1 MMLDS
6 SLLHV
11 AIFLWLA
18 TLFLVAFLAEQASA
32 LNRWVQHPLVHAL
45 SMGVYAT
52 SWSYYGSVGFASRL
66 GYQFL
71 GIYVGATLACL
82 SIPLIWL
89 PLFRLTREHQLRSV
103 ADVLAFRYQSRA
115 AGGLVTLFL
124 WLGIIPY
131 IALQIRAVV
140 QSMNLLTPPGA
151 NPAPGLGFVLLVVL
165 FLWAFG
171 TRTSSEHESNRGLV
185 FAVAFES
192 VIKLAVL
199 LGIAA
204 YAVWGRFGGPG
215 ALSQWLNAH
224 PEATAQLFEPLH
236 DGQWN
241 ALVLLGFSAAFL
253 LPRQFHMAF
262 HEVRGPEALR
272 TMTWA
277 FPLFL
282 LLLNVAIPPILWAGQ
297 AFLPASASPDQYV
310 LLITTDEGV
319 WLPLIAFLGGVSA
332 ASAMLLVTPVAL
344 ANMALNNLVLPLRL
358 PRAFNIYHW
367 LAWARRGLTALVLL
381 LGYGFYRMLD
391 AQLGLA
397 EIGLISFVAVIQLLP
412 GVLGTLFWPRASRV
426 GFMLGL
432 AGGIGMW
439 ALLLIVPLLLQHV
452 APTLAGV
459 ISSHSVAPQLGASL
473 RSSLSAGS
481 TSWLHTL
488 DTLVGR
494 GDYAPWTVA
503 TLWTLGLNTLLFVV
517 GSRLSHQTPAE
528 EEVALICAQ
537 QGLRTPGGGVPVRSA
552 GEFEALLSPILGP
565 EAARQEVMQALERLA
580 LSPDEQRMPALRAM
594 RDQLEHRLAGLLGP
608 LLASMI
614 VRERLNHPPTPEEHR
629 LQTVQWIETQLE
641 GSRLKLRGVAEQL
654 NRLRLYHRGVLD
666 ELPVAVCTV
675 DAQRRVVLW
684 NLRFQ
689 QLSSLS
695 AEQVQGQTLE
705 NLPEPWG
712 PLLHQFAQTA
722 QEHSYKLE
730 TRWNGRTFW
739 LNLHKASLDV
749 ARRDGSETRTLP
761 PSEEADVETSGTIL
775 LVEDLTEQRQLEL
788 QLTHTERLASIGRLA
803 AGMGHEIGNPLT
815 GIACIVQNMRA
826 ELTDE
831 DTQERLELVQ
841 HEIRRIRDILQTV
854 GRFSHRGTA
863 QGTLR
868 IAHFPVSEVIQEAFQ
883 LVRLGRAQRNISL
896 ESHCPP
902 ELMLLGDRPQWVQV
916 LVNLLNNACD
926 ASSPGARIEVR
937 AQEHAGKLILEVL
950 DEGSGI
956 APEVQA
962 HLFEPF
968 VTSKEPGEGT
978 GLGLSIVYHI
988 VREHGGSIGLEPRHG
1003 RGTRAV
1009 LELPTTTSVPP

>member
-1 MMLDS
+1 MTLET
-6 SLLHV
+6 SLLYV

-18 TLFLVAFLAEQASA
+18 TLFLVAFLAERSRV
-32 LNRWVQHPLVHAL
+32 LERWVQHPLVHAL
-45 SMGVYAT
+45 SLGVYAT
-52 SWSYYGSVGFASRL
+52 SWSYYGSVGFAARQ

-82 SIPLIWL
+82 SIPMVWL

-103 ADVLAFRYQSRA
+103 ADLLAFRFQSRA
-115 AGGLVTLFL
+115 AGGFVTLFL
-124 WLGIIPY
+124 WMGIIPY

-140 QSMNLLTPPGA
+140 QSMNLLTPQES

-165 FLWAFG
+165 FLWAFA
-171 TRTSSEHESNRGLV
+171 TRTSSTHETNRGLV

-204 YAVWGRFGGPG
+204 YAVWGRFGGVE
-215 ALSQWLNAH
+215 ALGQWLNAH
-224 PEATAQLFEPLH
+224 PEATERLFEPLQ

-262 HEVRGPEALR
+262 HEASGPEALK
-272 TMTWA
+272 TTAWA

-310 LLITTDEGV
+310 LLITTDGGTL
-319 WLPLIAFLGGVSA
+319 LPLVAFLGGVSA

-344 ANMALNNLVLPLRL
+344 SNMALNNLVLPLGL

-367 LAWARRGLTALVLL
+367 LAWARRALTALVLL
-381 LGYGFYRMLD
+381 LGYGFYRVLD
-391 AQLGLA
+391 AHLALA
-397 EIGLISFVAVIQLLP
+397 EIGLISFVAVVQLLP
-412 GVLGTLFWPRASRV
+412 GVLATLFWPRASRV

-432 AGGIGMW
+432 GGGIGMW
-439 ALLLIVPLLLQHV
+439 ALLLILPLFQGY
-452 APTLAGV
+452 APSFLN
-459 ISSHSVAPQLGASL
+459 
-473 RSSLSAGS
+473 SALEGI
-481 TSWLHTL
+481 
-488 DTLVGR
+488 VGR
-494 GDYAPWTVA
+494 GDDGPWTLA
-503 TLWTLGLNTLLFVV
+503 TLWTLGVNTLLMLV
-517 GSRLSHQTPAE
+517 GSLLTRQSAAE

-537 QGLRTPGGGVPVRSA
+537 QGLRTPRGGVPVGSA

-565 EAARQEVMQALERLA
+565 EAARQEVHQALETLA
-580 LSPDEQRMPALRAM
+580 LSPDERRLPALRAL
-594 RDQLEHRLAGLLGP
+594 RDRLEHSLAGLLGP
-608 LLASMI
+608 LLARMI
-614 VRERLNHPPTPEEHR
+614 IQERLHKTSSADEQR
-629 LQTVQWIETQLE
+629 LQTVQWIEAQLE

-666 ELPVAVCTV
+666 ELPVGVCTV

-684 NLRFQ
+684 NRRLE

-695 AEQVQGQTLE
+695 AEQVVGQALE
-705 NLPEPWG
+705 GLPEPWG
-712 PLLHQFAQTA
+712 PLLDHFARA
-722 QEHSYKLE
+722 PEEHAYKLE
-730 TRWNGRTFW
+730 TRWSGRVHW
-739 LNLHKASLDV
+739 LNLHKARLDI
-749 ARRDGSETRTLP
+749 AHRDSGDSGLL
-761 PSEEADVETSGTIL
+761 SADEGDAETSGTVL
-775 LVEDLTEQRQLEL
+775 LLEDLTEQRQLER
-788 QLTHTERLASIGRLA
+788 QLTHTERLASVGRLA

-826 ELTDE
+826 ESSDE

-863 QGTLR
+863 QGGLR
-868 IAHFPVSEVIQEAFQ
+868 IARFPVEEVVQEAFK
-883 LVRLGRAQRNISL
+883 LVRLGRAQRDIRLLSAC
-896 ESHCPP
+896 SP
-902 ELMLLGDRPQWVQV
+902 ELLLLGDRPQWVQV

-926 ASSPGARIEVR
+926 ASPQGATVTVR
-937 AQEHAGKLILEVL
+937 AQLHDDRLLLEVL
-950 DEGSGI
+950 DEGTGI
-956 APEVQA
+956 PPEVQA

-988 VREHGGSIGLEPRHG
+988 VREHGGQIGLEPRSG
-1003 RGTRAV
+1003 GGTRAV
-1009 LELPTTTSVPP
+1009 MTLPVTTSVPP